1 MNNQKL
7 LKAKGFTLVE
17 LLIVVIILALL
28 AAIVIPQFASST
40 DDAKVAALDTSLA
53 NVRSA
58 IDLYFQQHG
67 EYPSANAATGG
78 GNCPGTATAGVG
90 LADTEAAFLEQLA
103 FYTDANGAAC
113 SQNPNN
119 DFPFGP
125 YLKKAEL
132 PNNPIS
138 NDDTLVIV
146 TAGDLSLVPPNPT
159 NAGWRFD
166 NVSGKFVADI
176 NDPNELDPDGNPYYL
191 R

>member
-1 MNNQKL
+1 M
-7 LKAKGFTLVE
+7 KGFTLVE

-28 AAIVIPQFASST
+28 AAIVVPQFASST
-40 DDAKVAALDTSLA
+40 EDAQIASLDTSLS

-58 IDLYFQQHG
+58 LDLYFQQHG
-67 EYPSANAATGG
+67 EYPSANASTGG
-78 GNCPGTATAGVG
+78 ANCSAGTAGAGA
-90 LADTEAAFLEQLA
+90 ADSNQAFFEQLA

-113 SQNPNN
+113 SQNPGNN
-119 DFPFGP
+119 FPFGP
-125 YLKKAEL
+125 YLKKPEL

-146 TAGDLSLVPPNPT
+146 TVGDLSLVPPANT
-159 NAGWRFD
+159 VAGWRFD

-176 NDPNELDPDGNPYYL
+176 NDPGTQDPDGNDYYL